1 MINGNKNIKIIA
13 YETLEEA
20 IKNIDEFFNQVHLI

>member
-1 MINGNKNIKIIA
+1 MINGNKNIKIIV

-20 IKNIDEFFNQVHLI
+20 IKNIDDFFNNL